1 MYDWR
6 EDIKKVMNRAGVA
19 AKPTVFMIDDSQ
31 LVSESFLEDI
41 NGILNTGEVANL
53 LNAEEMGVL
62 QVHFLLI
69 CICNFHVLNH
79 FLLIYMCKLHWNPS
93 GGSDEAVSRS
103 GCEYRIASRGVQL
116 LHWQGP
122 E

>member
-1 MYDWR
+1 MNHLLLIYICKLHWDLTKSYGMYDWR

-31 LVSESFLEDI
+31 LVCESFLEDI

-62 QVHFLLI
+62 QVHFL
-69 CICNFHVLNH
+69 
-79 FLLIYMCKLHWNPS
+79 
-93 GGSDEAVSRS
+93 
-103 GCEYRIASRGVQL
+103 
-116 LHWQGP
+116 
-122 E
+122 